1 MHLYSDTTT
10 ITNLTTITIT
20 ITITITSMLLFIC
33 TDIAVELYGMV

>member
-10 ITNLTTITIT
+10 ITNLTT